1 VAGVDQ
7 SASVSAPP
15 CTPVRHD
22 VRVGEPST
30 ERGLRVTSRLVI
42 PWDEIDVRV
51 TTSGGPGGQHANRS
65 LTAVEVRFDVAS
77 SSIGPTYRERLLQR
91 VGPVVRARASE
102 QRSQSRNRQLAMDR
116 LAARLAAGVAVDP
129 ERRPTRPGRGAVER
143 RLDGKRQASERK
155 AARRRPTADD

>member
-1 VAGVDQ
+1 V
-7 SASVSAPP
+7 PP
-15 CTPVRHD
+15 LGTAVRHD
-22 VRVGEPST
+22 VGVGDVPT
-30 ERGLRVTSRLVI
+30 DRGLRVTSRLLI
-42 PWDEIDVRV
+42 PWDEIEVRV

-65 LTAVEVRFDVAS
+65 LTAVEVRFDVVAS
-77 SSIGPTYRERLLQR
+77 SSLGPTTRERLLDR
-91 VGPVVRARASE
+91 IGPVVRARASE